1 MKKTWFTNLLM
12 IALVLLSLG
21 FLDVSAAF
29 GYIYNSHNNYKNNTG
44 SDWPVYDAPYNEN
57 LRAINNFIKNNIDS
71 DNSYSNHKKISTTSK
86 QNSVSVSD
94 ADKELN
100 NNMTNDE
107 KNYDQHKIENMNKIY
122 QTAINE
128 MIINSNKTENNKLES
143 QIKRLEDNIEE
154 DRHDY
159 YVLFTF
165 ATIISIAS
173 ITLISIL
180 LLLRYKE
187 IHKRDDSQSYLKP
200 DIGELENLVTQSN
213 SLKHDF
219 KNIQHESDLTIFT
232 KLDLLKDDFYNEL
245 NKVDWNKNQ
254 NKLLVEK
261 YQLLVSHYVNEMT
274 SELNKIHD
282 KFNQLVTE
290 NINQTIDKI
299 KIIQQS

>member
-1 MKKTWFTNLLM
+1 MKKTWFTHLLI
-12 IALVLLSLG
+12 IALVPLSLG

-29 GYIYNSHNNYKNNTG
+29 GYIYNNHNNYSSNTG
-44 SDWPVYDAPYNEN
+44 GWPVHDAYVYEK
-57 LRAINNFIKNNIDS
+57 LRAINDFTEKNIDS
-71 DNSYSNHKKISTTSK
+71 DNSYSNHKKISSK
-86 QNSVSVSD
+86 QNSVSD

-100 NNMTNDE
+100 NNMNNDE
-107 KNYDQHKIENMNKIY
+107 KNYDEHKIENINKIY

-143 QIKRLEDNIEE
+143 QIKRLEDKFEE
-154 DRHDY
+154 
-159 YVLFTF
+159 
-165 ATIISIAS
+165 ATNSYDVFSIFCFIMIIISIVVLA
-173 ITLISIL
+173 LKVNIL
-180 LLLRYKE
+180 LKSN
-187 IHKRDDSQSYLKP
+187 KKDDSQSYLKP
-200 DIGELENLVTQSN
+200 DISELENLITQSN

-245 NKVDWNKNQ
+245 NKVNWNQNQ

-261 YQLLVSHYVNEMT
+261 YQLLVSYYIKEMT
-274 SELNKIHD
+274 NELNKIND

-290 NINQTIDKI
+290 NINHTIDKI

>member
-12 IALVLLSLG
+12 ITLVTLSLG

-29 GYIYNSHNNYKNNTG
+29 GYIYNNHNNYSSNTG
-44 SDWPVYDAPYNEN
+44 GWPVYDAYVNEN
-57 LRAINNFIKNNIDS
+57 LRAINDFTKKNIDS
-71 DNSYSNHKKISTTSK
+71 DNSYSNHKKISSK
-86 QNSVSVSD
+86 QNSVSD

-100 NNMTNDE
+100 NNMNNDE
-107 KNYDQHKIENMNKIY
+107 KNYDQHKIENINKIY

-143 QIKRLEDNIEE
+143 QIKRLKDKFEE
-154 DRHDY
+154 
-159 YVLFTF
+159 
-165 ATIISIAS
+165 ATNSYDVFSIFCFIMIIISIVVLA
-173 ITLISIL
+173 LKVNIL
-180 LLLRYKE
+180 LKSN
-187 IHKRDDSQSYLKP
+187 KKDDSQSYLKP
-200 DIGELENLVTQSN
+200 DISELENLITQSN

-219 KNIQHESDLTIFT
+219 KNIQYESDLTIFT

-245 NKVDWNKNQ
+245 NKVDWKQNQ

-261 YQLLVSHYVNEMT
+261 YQLLVSHYIKEMT
-274 SELNKIHD
+274 TELNKIHD
-282 KFNQLVTE
+282 KFNQLVTA